1 MGQRREDGEKEDG
14 CRQVYIDSLSVVFPT
29 QGVVLAAQCWPRACF
44 LLGNPGVQEKRMG
57 AFKLETAVTPTRH
70 DPIIELDNRK

>member
-29 QGVVLAAQCWPRACF
+29 QGVVLAAQ
-44 LLGNPGVQEKRMG
+44 
-57 AFKLETAVTPTRH
+57 
-70 DPIIELDNRK
+70 